1 MGARVPP
8 RITSRQHPLVQ
19 RFRRLARRREDGFIL
34 VDGEHLVTDAL
45 AAGLPFEAVLT
56 DERHAALAK
65 RAKASGGAPVFE
77 ASAPVLEA
85 ASPVASP
92 TGLVAIVAWRP
103 RDLADAFHDKRLT
116 IGLVGVQDPGN
127 VGSVIRSADALGA
140 GGVLLLDG
148 SADPGSWKA
157 LRGAM
162 GSTFRIAV
170 GRGRLHDALAI
181 AERRG
186 IPTVGAASARG
197 TSVFEADLTP
207 PALVLLG
214 SEGAGL
220 SDEVMSRVDRTVS
233 IPMGEGVESLN
244 VAVSA
249 ALILWESGRRDRG
262 TPP

>member
-1 MGARVPP
+1 MP

-45 AAGLPFEAVLT
+45 AAGLPFDAVLT
-56 DERHAALAK
+56 DERHAELAR
-65 RAKASGGAPVFE
+65 RAERPGVTPVYE
-77 ASAPVLEA
+77 ATAPVLEA

-103 RDLADAFHDKRLT
+103 RDIPDVLDATRLT

-162 GSTFRIAV
+162 GSTFRVPVA
-170 GRGRLHDALAI
+170 RGRLDEALEVAHRRRVPVVAAVSGGGTTVVDAN
-181 AERRG
+181 
-186 IPTVGAASARG
+186 
-197 TSVFEADLTP
+197 LTP
-207 PALVLLG
+207 PALILLG

-220 SDEVMSRVDRTVS
+220 SGDVVAAADRTVT

-244 VAVSA
+244 VAVVA
-249 ALILWESGRRDRG
+249 ALILWEAGRRTNGRTG
-262 TPP
+262 R